1 MTKGEIEV
9 TSGLPCFDAM
19 IQKRG
24 QFLVK
29 LIVEFERGAPSSSSC
44 ESEEEPSFFLRF
56 IKLRSDGVAAEP
68 DAAGTEGFERE
79 ESMVMVS
86 FLPRPWSPP
95 TTEPNKGTSNMG
107 QSPACRMPGIH
118 GRYIQAQSILI
129 SAILIQL
136 YTRIAPAICPLKSWH
151 SHDQPID
158 QTGLGLATRLSELRA
173 KVVCFNHQDP
183 VIRFTGCS
191 SRQTSCL
198 LRSPL
203 TTCRREASY
212 LF

>member
-1 MTKGEIEV
+1 
-9 TSGLPCFDAM
+9 
-19 IQKRG
+19 
-24 QFLVK
+24 
-29 LIVEFERGAPSSSSC
+29 
-44 ESEEEPSFFLRF
+44 
-56 IKLRSDGVAAEP
+56 
-68 DAAGTEGFERE
+68 
-79 ESMVMVS
+79 MVMVC
-86 FLPRPWSPP
+86 FLRHPWSPP
-95 TTEPNKGTSNMG
+95 TTEPNEGTSSMG

-118 GRYIQAQSILI
+118 GRYIEAQSVLI
-129 SAILIQL
+129 SAVLIQL
-136 YTRIAPAICPLKSWH
+136 YTRIAPAICPLKGWH

-158 QTGLGLATRLSELRA
+158 QTGPGLATRLSKLRA

-183 VIRFTGCS
+183 VIRFTGRS